1 MKSVVEYFNLAGQF
15 TNPAT
20 FIWGALVSAFLAFV
34 VAVILVI
41 LLRKRILVDRSHKW
55 LRYIAY
61 TYFFLLPVL
70 AGFFAFKWGFFN
82 SVRKDI
88 QAHRKVYAK
97 HVPAIFDEQATAA
110 INALFSAKEGGVS
123 RLSSNQ
129 LIDTVGV
136 AIYNVYGQT
145 LTQQAAA
152 AGVKGQLA
160 SFMLRTTKG
169 AGLSFIIKKYIRQ
182 LLTEKIGLQEEV
194 SAEVMQTEIATLLK
208 GGLFVNIAIM
218 QVDHF
223 LKGLQKSILITFL
236 LILAIPC
243 IEVAIA
249 HYLLSRKLKA

>member
-1 MKSVVEYFNLAGQF
+1 MKSVVTYFNLIGEF
-15 TNPAT
+15 TNPVT
-20 FIWGALVSAFLAFV
+20 FIWGALLSGFLAFV
-34 VAVILVI
+34 VAVVLVI
-41 LLRKRILVDRSHKW
+41 LLRKRILVDRSHQW

-88 QAHRKVYAK
+88 KAHREVYAK
-97 HVPAIFDEQATAA
+97 HVPAIFDEQATVA
-110 INALFSAKEGGVS
+110 INALFSAKDGGVS

-129 LIDTVGV
+129 LIDTVGA

-152 AGVKGQLA
+152 TGAKGQVA
-160 SFMLRTTKG
+160 AFMLRTTEG
-169 AGLSFIIKKYIRQ
+169 AGLAFIIKKYIRQ

-208 GGLFVNIAIM
+208 GGLFVNIALLQI
-218 QVDHF
+218 DHF
-223 LKGLQKSILITFL
+223 LKGIQKGILTTFL

-249 HYLLSRKLKA
+249 HYLLSRKQKA